1 MYLIAK
7 KVTPIFL
14 LTYIPH
20 KWHKIMGKG
29 NYFINKNM
37 GESGNT
43 EYRKEQ
49 VKTTHILRNIYPELD
64 IVQEYEVDNLTID
77 GIPTSHCV
85 LDIAIPSKKVAIR
98 LMGGIHQMSKSRRRK
113 DEFQE
118 EALLEAGWIV
128 IDMIADEY
136 PNLWGRKDLN
146 DGECINEVIEM
157 IKPAKL

>member
-1 MYLIAK
+1 
-7 KVTPIFL
+7 
-14 LTYIPH
+14 
-20 KWHKIMGKG
+20 MGKG

-49 VKTTHILRNIYPELD
+49 VKTTHILRNMYPELD
-64 IVQEYEVDNLTID
+64 IIQEYEVDNLTID
-77 GIPTSHCV
+77 GVPTSHCV
-85 LDIAIPSKKVAIR
+85 LDIAIPSKKIAIR
-98 LMGGIHQMSKSRRRK
+98 LMGGVHQMSKSRRRK

-118 EALLEAGWIV
+118 EALLENGWMV

-136 PNLWGRKDLN
+136 PNLWGKKDLN
-146 DGECINEVIEM
+146 DGECIDEVVEM